1 MQKRRRKFNVRKDEC
16 RKDGKKDRERKN
28 EKKEGGNL
36 IKEGLTVT
44 ITYRYVDTL
53 ERKREIECKKGRIY
67 Y

>member
-1 MQKRRRKFNVRKDEC
+1 MKGKMNK
-16 RKDGKKDRERKN
+16 KMKGKKGKGKN
-28 EKKEGGNL
+28 EKKGGNL

-53 ERKREIECKKGRIY
+53 ERKREIEFKKGRIY